1 MVAKI
6 NRKNKTRKHFC
17 RNKCYPNLKQGL
29 NSIKKHKNSPPF
41 YRLFQKKPVY
51 SSFVNSC
58 LHFNLIIMDLYLLI
72 FTTGTYNAEQTYESH
87 KELFIALEKHFTLH
101 LVDYVKAETIP
112 ANAYKMVFIGSG
124 GVEDKVIQ
132 NFSSF
137 SYPITILTDGLNN
150 SLAAACEVSACFG
163 YKDMKVRIIHGNVS
177 EMVEQVLIHHCAF
190 AAKRSLR
197 GKRIGVIGTPA
208 PWLVASHVD
217 YLLASQRWGVTYVDI
232 PIEEVF
238 KRFYTITDDEIGMQA
253 SIFANRAKA
262 CQDATPDD
270 LLRAMRLYKAVKDI
284 CAEQKLDA
292 VTLSSNQCINQLNAT
307 GNVTAALLT
316 DEGIPAGG
324 EGDLQTIMTMLMA
337 YAVTG
342 KPAFMGNPSFIDRKR
357 NELILAHCSV
367 PTKMV
372 DEFIIRDHFE
382 TGRGIGL
389 QGLMHEG
396 DITLFKC
403 GGECLDEY
411 YVSEGYLVGNTNL
424 ISACRT
430 QFRLKMNK
438 PIDYF
443 LNNPIG
449 NHHVLIQGR
458 HAAALQE
465 FMQLNRC
472 KLRE

>member
-1 MVAKI
+1 
-6 NRKNKTRKHFC
+6 
-17 RNKCYPNLKQGL
+17 
-29 NSIKKHKNSPPF
+29 
-41 YRLFQKKPVY
+41 
-51 SSFVNSC
+51 
-58 LHFNLIIMDLYLLI
+58 MDLYLLI
-72 FTTGTYNAEQTYESH
+72 FTTGTYIAEQTYESH

-101 LVDYVKAETIP
+101 LVNYTKAETIP
-112 ANAYKMVFIGSG
+112 SNAYKMGFIGSG

-137 SYPITILTDGLNN
+137 SYPITLLTDGLNN
-150 SLAAACEVSACFG
+150 SLAAALEVSACFG
-163 YKDMKVRIIHGNVS
+163 YKDMKVRIIHGS
-177 EMVEQVLIHHCAF
+177 IPEMVEQVLIHHRAF
-190 AAKRSLR
+190 AAKRSLK

-238 KRFYTITDDEIGMQA
+238 KRFYAITDDEIGMQA

-262 CQDATPDD
+262 CQDTTPDD

-292 VTLSSNQCINQLNAT
+292 VTLSSDQCTSQLNAT
-307 GNVTAALLT
+307 GNVTSALLT

-337 YAVTG
+337 YAITG
-342 KPAFMGNPSFIDRKR
+342 KPTFMGNPSFIDRKR

-411 YVSEGYLVGNTNL
+411 YVSEGYLVENTNL

-438 PIDYF
+438 PVDYF

-449 NHHVLIQGR
+449 NHHVLIQGH

>member
-292 VTLSSNQCINQLNAT
+292 VTLSSNQCINQL
-307 GNVTAALLT
+307 
-316 DEGIPAGG
+316 
-324 EGDLQTIMTMLMA
+324 
-337 YAVTG
+337 
-342 KPAFMGNPSFIDRKR
+342 PAFMGNPSFIDRKR

-411 YVSEGYLVGNTNL
+411 YVSEGYLVENTNL

>member
-1 MVAKI
+1 
-6 NRKNKTRKHFC
+6 
-17 RNKCYPNLKQGL
+17 
-29 NSIKKHKNSPPF
+29 
-41 YRLFQKKPVY
+41 
-51 SSFVNSC
+51 
-58 LHFNLIIMDLYLLI
+58 MDLYLLI
-72 FTTGTYNAEQTYESH
+72 FTTGTYAAEQTYENH

-101 LVDYVKAETIP
+101 LVNHTKAETIP
-112 ANAYKMVFIGSG
+112 SNAYKMVFIGSG

-137 SYPITILTDGLNN
+137 SYPITLLTDGLNN
-150 SLAAACEVSACFG
+150 SLAAALEVSACFG
-163 YKDMKVRIIHGNVS
+163 YKDMKVRIIHGS
-177 EMVEQVLIHHCAF
+177 IPEMVEQVLIHHRAF
-190 AAKRSLR
+190 AAKRSLK

-232 PIEEVF
+232 PIEEAF
-238 KRFYTITDDEIGMQA
+238 KRFYSITDDEIGMQA

-262 CQDATPDD
+262 CQDTTPDD

-284 CAEQKLDA
+284 CAEQKLNA
-292 VTLSSNQCINQLNAT
+292 VTISSDQCISQLNAT
-307 GNVTAALLT
+307 GNITSSLLT

-342 KPAFMGNPSFIDRKR
+342 KPTFMGNPSFIDRKK

-382 TGRGIGL
+382 TGQGIGL

-411 YVSEGYLVGNTNL
+411 YVSEGYLVENTNL
-424 ISACRT
+424 VSACRT

-438 PIDYF
+438 PVDYF

-449 NHHVLIQGR
+449 NHHVLIQGH

-472 KLRE
+472 KQRQ

>member
-1 MVAKI
+1 
-6 NRKNKTRKHFC
+6 
-17 RNKCYPNLKQGL
+17 
-29 NSIKKHKNSPPF
+29 
-41 YRLFQKKPVY
+41 
-51 SSFVNSC
+51 
-58 LHFNLIIMDLYLLI
+58 MDLYLLI
-72 FTTGTYNAEQTYESH
+72 FTTGTYIAEQTYESH

-101 LVDYVKAETIP
+101 LVNYTKAETIP
-112 ANAYKMVFIGSG
+112 SNAYKMGFIGSG

-137 SYPITILTDGLNN
+137 SYPITLLTDGLNN
-150 SLAAACEVSACFG
+150 SLAAALEVSACFG
-163 YKDMKVRIIHGNVS
+163 YKDMKVRIIHGS
-177 EMVEQVLIHHCAF
+177 IPEMVEQVLIHHRAF
-190 AAKRSLR
+190 AAKRSLK

-238 KRFYTITDDEIGMQA
+238 KRFYAITDDEIGMQA

-262 CQDATPDD
+262 CQDTTPDD

-292 VTLSSNQCINQLNAT
+292 VTLSSDQCISQLNAT
-307 GNVTAALLT
+307 GNVTSALLT

-337 YAVTG
+337 YAITG
-342 KPAFMGNPSFIDRKR
+342 QPTFMVNPSFIDRKR

-411 YVSEGYLVGNTNL
+411 YVSEGYLVENTNL

-438 PIDYF
+438 PVDYF
-443 LNNPIG
+443 LNNPVG
-449 NHHVLIQGR
+449 NHHVLIQGH

>member
-17 RNKCYPNLKQGL
+17 RNKCLKQGL

-177 EMVEQVLIHHCAF
+177 EMVEQVSIHHCAF

-232 PIEEVF
+232 PIEEV
-238 KRFYTITDDEIGMQA
+238 
-253 SIFANRAKA
+253 
-262 CQDATPDD
+262 QDATPDD

-389 QGLMHEG
+389 QGLMHETKG
-396 DITLFKC
+396 ISPYLNVAGNAWTNITYRKDILWKTP
-403 GGECLDEY
+403 
-411 YVSEGYLVGNTNL
+411 
-424 ISACRT
+424 IS
-430 QFRLKMNK
+430 F
-438 PIDYF
+438 
-443 LNNPIG
+443 
-449 NHHVLIQGR
+449 R
-458 HAAALQE
+458 HAG
-465 FMQLNRC
+465 LNSA
-472 KLRE
+472 

>member
-1 MVAKI
+1 
-6 NRKNKTRKHFC
+6 
-17 RNKCYPNLKQGL
+17 
-29 NSIKKHKNSPPF
+29 
-41 YRLFQKKPVY
+41 
-51 SSFVNSC
+51 
-58 LHFNLIIMDLYLLI
+58 MDLYLLI
-72 FTTGTYNAEQTYESH
+72 FTTGTYIAEQTYESH

-101 LVDYVKAETIP
+101 LVNYTKAETIP
-112 ANAYKMVFIGSG
+112 SNAYKMGFIGSG

-137 SYPITILTDGLNN
+137 SYPITLLTDGLNN
-150 SLAAACEVSACFG
+150 SLAAALEASACFG
-163 YKDMKVRIIHGNVS
+163 YKDMKVRIIHGS
-177 EMVEQVLIHHCAF
+177 IPEMVEQVLIHHRAF
-190 AAKRSLR
+190 AAKRSLK

-238 KRFYTITDDEIGMQA
+238 KRFYAITDDEIGMQA

-262 CQDATPDD
+262 CQDTTPDD
-270 LLRAMRLYKAVKDI
+270 LLRAMRLYKAVKDV

-292 VTLSSNQCINQLNAT
+292 VTLSSDQCISQLNAT
-307 GNVTAALLT
+307 GNVTSALLT

-337 YAVTG
+337 YAITG
-342 KPAFMGNPSFIDRKR
+342 KPTFMGNPSFIDRKR

-411 YVSEGYLVGNTNL
+411 YVSEGYLVENTNL

-438 PIDYF
+438 PVDYF

-449 NHHVLIQGR
+449 NHHVLIQGH

>member
-1 MVAKI
+1 M
-6 NRKNKTRKHFC
+6 
-17 RNKCYPNLKQGL
+17 
-29 NSIKKHKNSPPF
+29 
-41 YRLFQKKPVY
+41 
-51 SSFVNSC
+51 
-58 LHFNLIIMDLYLLI
+58 IMDLYLLI
-72 FTTGTYNAEQTYESH
+72 FTTGTYIAEQTYESH

-101 LVDYVKAETIP
+101 LVNYTKAETIP
-112 ANAYKMVFIGSG
+112 SNAYKMGFIGSG

-137 SYPITILTDGLNN
+137 SYPITLLTDGLNN
-150 SLAAACEVSACFG
+150 SLAAALEVSACFG
-163 YKDMKVRIIHGNVS
+163 YKDMKVRIIHGS
-177 EMVEQVLIHHCAF
+177 IPEMVEQVLIHHRAF
-190 AAKRSLR
+190 AAKRSLK

-238 KRFYTITDDEIGMQA
+238 KRFYAITDDEIGMQA

-262 CQDATPDD
+262 CQDTTPDD
-270 LLRAMRLYKAVKDI
+270 LLRAMRLYKAVKDV

-292 VTLSSNQCINQLNAT
+292 VTLSSDQCISLLNAT
-307 GNVTAALLT
+307 GNVTSALLT

-337 YAVTG
+337 YAITG
-342 KPAFMGNPSFIDRKR
+342 KPTFMGNPSFIDRKR

-411 YVSEGYLVGNTNL
+411 YVSEGYLVENTNL

-438 PIDYF
+438 PVDYF

-449 NHHVLIQGR
+449 NHHVLIQGH

>member
-1 MVAKI
+1 
-6 NRKNKTRKHFC
+6 
-17 RNKCYPNLKQGL
+17 
-29 NSIKKHKNSPPF
+29 
-41 YRLFQKKPVY
+41 
-51 SSFVNSC
+51 
-58 LHFNLIIMDLYLLI
+58 MDLYLLI
-72 FTTGTYNAEQTYESH
+72 FTTGTYIAEQTYESH

-101 LVDYVKAETIP
+101 LVNYTKAETIP
-112 ANAYKMVFIGSG
+112 SNAYKMGFIGSG

-137 SYPITILTDGLNN
+137 SYPITLLTDGLNN
-150 SLAAACEVSACFG
+150 SLAAALEVSACFG
-163 YKDMKVRIIHGNVS
+163 YKDMKVRIIHGS
-177 EMVEQVLIHHCAF
+177 IPEMVEQVLIHHRAF
-190 AAKRSLR
+190 AAKRSLK

-238 KRFYTITDDEIGMQA
+238 KRFYAITDDEIGMQA

-262 CQDATPDD
+262 CQDTTPDD
-270 LLRAMRLYKAVKDI
+270 LLRAMRLYKAIKDI

-292 VTLSSNQCINQLNAT
+292 VTLSSDQCISQLNAT
-307 GNVTAALLT
+307 GNVTSALLT

-337 YAVTG
+337 YAITG
-342 KPAFMGNPSFIDRKR
+342 KPTFMGNPSFIDRKR

-411 YVSEGYLVGNTNL
+411 YVSEGYLVENTNL

-430 QFRLKMNK
+430 QFRLKMKK
-438 PIDYF
+438 PVDYF

-449 NHHVLIQGR
+449 NHHVLIQGH

>member
-1 MVAKI
+1 
-6 NRKNKTRKHFC
+6 
-17 RNKCYPNLKQGL
+17 
-29 NSIKKHKNSPPF
+29 
-41 YRLFQKKPVY
+41 
-51 SSFVNSC
+51 
-58 LHFNLIIMDLYLLI
+58 MDLYLLI
-72 FTTGTYNAEQTYESH
+72 FTTGTYIAEQTYENH

-101 LVDYVKAETIP
+101 LVNYTKAETIP
-112 ANAYKMVFIGSG
+112 SNAYKMGFIGSG

-137 SYPITILTDGLNN
+137 SYPITLLTDGLNN
-150 SLAAACEVSACFG
+150 SLAAALEVSACFG
-163 YKDMKVRIIHGNVS
+163 YKDMKVRIIHGS
-177 EMVEQVLIHHCAF
+177 IPEMVEQVLIHHRAF
-190 AAKRSLR
+190 AAKRSLK

-238 KRFYTITDDEIGMQA
+238 KRFYAITDDEIGMQA

-262 CQDATPDD
+262 CQDTTPDD

-292 VTLSSNQCINQLNAT
+292 VTLSSDQCISQLNAT
-307 GNVTAALLT
+307 GNVTSALLT

-337 YAVTG
+337 YAITG
-342 KPAFMGNPSFIDRKR
+342 KPTFMGNPSFIDRKR

-411 YVSEGYLVGNTNL
+411 YVSEGYLVENTNL

-438 PIDYF
+438 PVDYF

-449 NHHVLIQGR
+449 NHHVLIQGH

>member
-1 MVAKI
+1 
-6 NRKNKTRKHFC
+6 
-17 RNKCYPNLKQGL
+17 
-29 NSIKKHKNSPPF
+29 
-41 YRLFQKKPVY
+41 
-51 SSFVNSC
+51 
-58 LHFNLIIMDLYLLI
+58 MDLYLLI
-72 FTTGTYNAEQTYESH
+72 FTTGTYIAEQTYESH

-101 LVDYVKAETIP
+101 LVNYTKAETIP
-112 ANAYKMVFIGSG
+112 SNAYKMGFIGSG

-137 SYPITILTDGLNN
+137 SYPITLLTDGLNN
-150 SLAAACEVSACFG
+150 SLAAALEVSACFG
-163 YKDMKVRIIHGNVS
+163 YKDMKVRIIHGS
-177 EMVEQVLIHHCAF
+177 IPEMVEQVLIHHRAF
-190 AAKRSLR
+190 AAKRSLK

-238 KRFYTITDDEIGMQA
+238 KRFYAITDDEIGMQA

-262 CQDATPDD
+262 CQDTTPDD
-270 LLRAMRLYKAVKDI
+270 LLRAMRLYKAVKDV

-292 VTLSSNQCINQLNAT
+292 VTLSSDQCISQLNAT
-307 GNVTAALLT
+307 GNVTSALLT

-337 YAVTG
+337 YAITG
-342 KPAFMGNPSFIDRKR
+342 KPTFMGNPSFIDRKR

-411 YVSEGYLVGNTNL
+411 YVSEGYLVENTNL

-438 PIDYF
+438 PVDYF
-443 LNNPIG
+443 LNNPVG
-449 NHHVLIQGR
+449 NHHVLIQGH

>member
-1 MVAKI
+1 M
-6 NRKNKTRKHFC
+6 
-17 RNKCYPNLKQGL
+17 
-29 NSIKKHKNSPPF
+29 
-41 YRLFQKKPVY
+41 
-51 SSFVNSC
+51 
-58 LHFNLIIMDLYLLI
+58 IMDLYLLI
-72 FTTGTYNAEQTYESH
+72 FTTGTYIAEQTYESH

-101 LVDYVKAETIP
+101 LVNYTKAETIP
-112 ANAYKMVFIGSG
+112 SNAYKMGFIGSG

-137 SYPITILTDGLNN
+137 SYPITLLTDGLNN
-150 SLAAACEVSACFG
+150 SLAAALEVSACFG
-163 YKDMKVRIIHGNVS
+163 YKDMKVRIIHGS
-177 EMVEQVLIHHCAF
+177 IPEMVEQVLIHHRAF
-190 AAKRSLR
+190 AAKRSLK

-238 KRFYTITDDEIGMQA
+238 KRFYAITDDEIGMQA

-262 CQDATPDD
+262 CQDTTPDD
-270 LLRAMRLYKAVKDI
+270 LLRAMRLYKAVKDV

-292 VTLSSNQCINQLNAT
+292 VTLSSDQCISQLNAT
-307 GNVTAALLT
+307 GNVTSALLT

-337 YAVTG
+337 YAITG
-342 KPAFMGNPSFIDRKR
+342 KPTFMGNPSFIDRKR

-411 YVSEGYLVGNTNL
+411 YVSEGYLVENTNL

-438 PIDYF
+438 PVDYF

-449 NHHVLIQGR
+449 NHHVLIQGH

>member
-1 MVAKI
+1 
-6 NRKNKTRKHFC
+6 
-17 RNKCYPNLKQGL
+17 
-29 NSIKKHKNSPPF
+29 
-41 YRLFQKKPVY
+41 
-51 SSFVNSC
+51 
-58 LHFNLIIMDLYLLI
+58 MDLYLLI
-72 FTTGTYNAEQTYESH
+72 FTTGTYIAEQTYESH

-101 LVDYVKAETIP
+101 LVNYTKAETIP
-112 ANAYKMVFIGSG
+112 SNAYKMGFIGSG

-137 SYPITILTDGLNN
+137 SYPITLLTDGLNN
-150 SLAAACEVSACFG
+150 SLAAALEVSACFG
-163 YKDMKVRIIHGNVS
+163 YKDMKVRIIHGS
-177 EMVEQVLIHHCAF
+177 IPEMVEQVLIHHRAF
-190 AAKRSLR
+190 AAKRSLK

-238 KRFYTITDDEIGMQA
+238 KRFYAITDDEIGMQA

-262 CQDATPDD
+262 CQDTTPDD
-270 LLRAMRLYKAVKDI
+270 LLRAMRLYKAIKDI

-292 VTLSSNQCINQLNAT
+292 VTLSSDQCISQLNAT
-307 GNVTAALLT
+307 GNVTSALLT

-337 YAVTG
+337 YAITG
-342 KPAFMGNPSFIDRKR
+342 KPTFMGNPSFIDRKR

-367 PTKMV
+367 PIKMV

-411 YVSEGYLVGNTNL
+411 YVSEGYLVENTNL

-430 QFRLKMNK
+430 QFRLKMKK
-438 PIDYF
+438 PVDYF

-449 NHHVLIQGR
+449 NHHVLIQGH

>member
-1 MVAKI
+1 
-6 NRKNKTRKHFC
+6 
-17 RNKCYPNLKQGL
+17 
-29 NSIKKHKNSPPF
+29 
-41 YRLFQKKPVY
+41 
-51 SSFVNSC
+51 
-58 LHFNLIIMDLYLLI
+58 MDLYLLI
-72 FTTGTYNAEQTYESH
+72 FTTGTYIAEQTYESH

-101 LVDYVKAETIP
+101 LVNYTKAETIP
-112 ANAYKMVFIGSG
+112 SNAYKMGFIGSG

-137 SYPITILTDGLNN
+137 SYPITLLTDGLNN
-150 SLAAACEVSACFG
+150 SLAAALEVSACFG
-163 YKDMKVRIIHGNVS
+163 YKDMKVRIIHGS
-177 EMVEQVLIHHCAF
+177 IPEMVEQVLIHHRAF
-190 AAKRSLR
+190 AAKRSLK

-238 KRFYTITDDEIGMQA
+238 KRFYAITDDEIGMQA

-262 CQDATPDD
+262 CQDTTPDD

-292 VTLSSNQCINQLNAT
+292 VTLSSDQCISQLNAT
-307 GNVTAALLT
+307 GNVTSALLT

-337 YAVTG
+337 YAITG
-342 KPAFMGNPSFIDRKR
+342 QPTFMGNPSFIDRKR

-411 YVSEGYLVGNTNL
+411 YVSEGYLVENTNL

-438 PIDYF
+438 PVDYF
-443 LNNPIG
+443 LNNPVG
-449 NHHVLIQGR
+449 NHHVLIQGH

>member
-1 MVAKI
+1 
-6 NRKNKTRKHFC
+6 
-17 RNKCYPNLKQGL
+17 
-29 NSIKKHKNSPPF
+29 
-41 YRLFQKKPVY
+41 
-51 SSFVNSC
+51 
-58 LHFNLIIMDLYLLI
+58 MDLYLLI
-72 FTTGTYNAEQTYESH
+72 FTTGTYIAEQTYESH

-101 LVDYVKAETIP
+101 LVNYTKAETIP
-112 ANAYKMVFIGSG
+112 SNAYKMGFIGSG

-137 SYPITILTDGLNN
+137 SYPITLLTDGLNN
-150 SLAAACEVSACFG
+150 SLAAALEVSACFG
-163 YKDMKVRIIHGNVS
+163 YKDMKVRIIHGS
-177 EMVEQVLIHHCAF
+177 IPEMVEQVLIHHRAF
-190 AAKRSLR
+190 AAKRSLK

-238 KRFYTITDDEIGMQA
+238 KRFYAITDDEIGMQA

-262 CQDATPDD
+262 CQDTTPDD
-270 LLRAMRLYKAVKDI
+270 LLRAMRLYKAVKDV

-292 VTLSSNQCINQLNAT
+292 VTLSSDQCISQLNAT
-307 GNVTAALLT
+307 GNVTSALLT

-337 YAVTG
+337 YAITG
-342 KPAFMGNPSFIDRKR
+342 KPTFMGNPSFIDRKR

-411 YVSEGYLVGNTNL
+411 YVSEGYLVENTNL

-438 PIDYF
+438 PVDYF

-449 NHHVLIQGR
+449 NHHVLIQGH
-458 HAAALQE
+458 HAAA
-465 FMQLNRC
+465 
-472 KLRE
+472 

>member
-1 MVAKI
+1 M
-6 NRKNKTRKHFC
+6 
-17 RNKCYPNLKQGL
+17 
-29 NSIKKHKNSPPF
+29 
-41 YRLFQKKPVY
+41 
-51 SSFVNSC
+51 
-58 LHFNLIIMDLYLLI
+58 IMDLYLLI
-72 FTTGTYNAEQTYESH
+72 FTTGTYIAEQTYESH

-101 LVDYVKAETIP
+101 LVNYTKAETIP
-112 ANAYKMVFIGSG
+112 SNAYKMGFIGSG

-137 SYPITILTDGLNN
+137 SYPITLLTDGLNN
-150 SLAAACEVSACFG
+150 SLAAALEVSACFG
-163 YKDMKVRIIHGNVS
+163 YKDMKVRIIHGS
-177 EMVEQVLIHHCAF
+177 IPEMVEQVLIHHRAF
-190 AAKRSLR
+190 AAKRLLK

-238 KRFYTITDDEIGMQA
+238 KRFYAITDDEIGMQA

-262 CQDATPDD
+262 CQDTTPDD
-270 LLRAMRLYKAVKDI
+270 LLRAMRLYKAVKDV

-292 VTLSSNQCINQLNAT
+292 VTLSSDQCISQLNAT
-307 GNVTAALLT
+307 GNVTSALLT

-337 YAVTG
+337 YAITG
-342 KPAFMGNPSFIDRKR
+342 KPTFMGNPSFIDRKR

-411 YVSEGYLVGNTNL
+411 YVSEGYLVENTNL

-438 PIDYF
+438 PVDYF

-449 NHHVLIQGR
+449 NHHVLIQGH